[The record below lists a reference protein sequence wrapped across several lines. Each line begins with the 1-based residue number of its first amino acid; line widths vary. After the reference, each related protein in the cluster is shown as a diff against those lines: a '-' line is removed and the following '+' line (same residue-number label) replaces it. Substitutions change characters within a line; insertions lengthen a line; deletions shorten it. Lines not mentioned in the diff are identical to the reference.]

1 MPGPPVTI
9 DAEVVLVPGATLV
22 PDLGVIAEI
31 FPPFITA
38 DGKRLATIGSL
49 CEMTNTLTGITYP
62 LIIEPLASLGVQVS
76 GRALVR
82 VGDRIPI
89 RTPSGILTILG
100 PPAVLFV
107 NDLWPP

>member
-9 DAEVVLVPGATLV
+9 DADVVLIPGATYL
-22 PDLGVIAEI
+22 PDLGVITDI

-62 LIIEPLASLGVQVS
+62 LIIEPL
-76 GRALVR
+76 VR